1 LPYALVACGS
11 GLPWQSLKAWDG
23 FGSRQ
28 SVNGWFWKNYS
39 RFLSLLKLFKDGL
52 PMTGNPCP
60 AKNERYNIQMAGM
73 LKVTLVK
80 SMIGR
85 PEKHRKV
92 LRGMGLTKVN
102 RTVELQDTPAIRGM
116 INAVSH
122 LVKAEEKINEAK

>member
-1 LPYALVACGS
+1 
-11 GLPWQSLKAWDG
+11 
-23 FGSRQ
+23 
-28 SVNGWFWKNYS
+28 
-39 RFLSLLKLFKDGL
+39 
-52 PMTGNPCP
+52 MTGNPYP
-60 AKNERYNIQMAGM
+60 AKKERYNIQMAGM

-92 LRGMGLTKVN
+92 LRGMGLTKLN